1 MKMKFIPTTLI
12 LLFSVSSAYSQ
23 VFIQGYANVVNQ
35 CTQANITENL
45 TQFQALGVKRRGT
58 AALQNTLN
66 WLKAEYV
73 SYGYAASQMVEDSY
87 TYSGST
93 AVCKNLILTKV
104 GTVYPN
110 TYVIVCGHYDTIS
123 GTGTNDNGSGTSIIL
138 EIARLLQNIP
148 TEYSIRF
155 INFSGEEDGLRGS
168 QHYVNNVV
176 NATTPKMDIKLV
188 FNLDQVGGVAG
199 EINNTI
205 TCDVD
210 QSNPTTN
217 NAASA
222 IITDELATCVGLY
235 SPLNTFINFAAATD
249 YIPFENNNEVI
260 TGFYETNIS
269 PHPHTPTDNLAN
281 MDVVFNFNV
290 AKAAIG
296 ATMHYAVA
304 STSVLNNQLFNEDNQ
319 ISFFPNPSKDFLS
332 INKGNL
338 TESNYTF
345 SMIDINGKT
354 VLKQQ
359 FTNATLL
366 ESINVSELSS
376 GIYLGVIETTSDRIT
391 KKIIIE

>member
-1 MKMKFIPTTLI
+1 MKLKFLLLI
-12 LLFSVSSAYSQ
+12 VFFILNSAYSQ

-35 CTQANITENL
+35 CTQTNITENL
-45 TQFQALGVKRRGT
+45 TQFESLGVKRRGT

-66 WLKAEYV
+66 WLKAEYL
-73 SYGYAASQMVEDSY
+73 SYGYTASQMVEDSY

-148 TEYSIRF
+148 TEYSIKF

-168 QHYVNNVV
+168 QHYVTAVV
-176 NATTPKMDIKLV
+176 NGTTPKMDIRVV
-188 FNLDQVGGVAG
+188 FNLDEVGGVAG

-210 QSNPTTN
+210 ESTPTTN

-222 IITDELATCVGLY
+222 VVTAELATCVGLY
-235 SPLNTFINFAAATD
+235 SPLNTWTNFAAATD

-269 PHPHTPTDNLAN
+269 SHPHTPSDNLAN
-281 MDVVFNFNV
+281 MDVVYCFNV
-290 AKAAIG
+290 AKASIG
-296 ATMHYAVA
+296 ATMHFAIA
-304 STSVLNNQLFNEDNQ
+304 NTSVLGNQIFNDNNQV
-319 ISFFPNPSKDFLS
+319 SFFPNPSKDFLN
-332 INKGNL
+332 INKGNI
-338 TESNYTF
+338 TEANYTF
-345 SMIDINGKT
+345 SLIDVNGKT
-354 VLKQQ
+354 VLNSR
-359 FTNATLL
+359 FENASLL
-366 ESINVSELSS
+366 ERVNVSELSS
-376 GIYLGVIETTSDRIT
+376 GIYVGILETATNKIT